1 MHDHRNRGKKWQ
13 VGVSWLLLCVFPGVM
28 MGQGTPG
35 QEAPGAAAGQTTS
48 GAMLAAR
55 GNVAVNGRPVG
66 NSQALL
72 PGDLAVTQKD
82 AGANLTQNGTNA
94 MVGADTALRYEG
106 EYGVLERGGVSVNT
120 QRGFAVQAGCWT
132 VRPQQWDQWTDY
144 AVSYESAG
152 QVLIQARGGDVR
164 VYGRMQR
171 SKDKDKGAADV
182 TKMVEVDRDRDVNG
196 APLGNGNGT
205 LTQDPQ
211 AGRGELLHAGQEMRR
226 EACPAEEQQRSRR
239 KGGAASAASTGP
251 LNSTGALYGGAA
263 AAGVVTVLFLIK
275 GDKPASPAK
284 P

>member
-13 VGVSWLLLCVFPGVM
+13 AGVSWLLLCVFPSVM
-28 MGQGTPG
+28 MGQGTPT
-35 QEAPGAAAGQTTS
+35 A

-55 GNVAVNGRPVG
+55 GNVAVNGRAVG
-66 NSQALL
+66 NAQALL

-82 AGANLTQNGTNA
+82 AGANLTQSGTNA

-132 VRPQQWDQWTDY
+132 ARPQQWDQWTDY

-171 SKDKDKGAADV
+171 SRETSKDKDKDKSGQDV
-182 TKMVEVDRDRDVNG
+182 AKLAEAERDRDVNG

-211 AGRGELLHAGQEMRR
+211 QGRGELLHAGQEMRR
-226 EACPAEEQQRSRR
+226 EACPAEEQRSRR

-263 AAGVVTVLFLIK
+263 AVGVVTVLFLIK
-275 GDKPASPAK
+275 SDKPASPAK